1 MNYILFEDH
10 QKNNLAP
17 FTINHAS
24 FEIRC
29 GAFTNIE
36 RVKRLMN
43 ESDKLY
49 LIVQPEFCSII
60 RERYPESIV
69 NPDIVPVG
77 L

>member
-43 ESDKLY
+43 GNDKLFHRF
-49 LIVQPEFCSII
+49 L
-60 RERYPESIV
+60 
-69 NPDIVPVG
+69 
-77 L
+77 